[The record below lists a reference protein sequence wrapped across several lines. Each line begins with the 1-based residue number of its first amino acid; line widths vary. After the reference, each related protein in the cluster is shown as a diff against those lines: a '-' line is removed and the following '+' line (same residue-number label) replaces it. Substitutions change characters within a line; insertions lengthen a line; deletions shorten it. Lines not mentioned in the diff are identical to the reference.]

1 MKVAVIGKIR
11 QEGVRLLEE
20 RGDIET
26 VLLEEVPPEK
36 LAGAMGD
43 VDAILVRTASITAE
57 VIEAAPKLKVV
68 SRHGV
73 GYDNVDLD
81 ALNRRRIPLCVSAT
95 ANMVAVAEHA
105 FAMILALA
113 KNLRGLDRAVRARD
127 WDYRFEANAIE
138 LFGRTLLLIGFGRIG
153 QALARRAQAFG
164 MHVLVYDPYVDDDV
178 LDQMGCERAPLLEGS
193 LAKADVVSLHLP
205 LDGQTADLLDA
216 GRIGLMKE
224 GAIFVNTARGGLVD
238 EAALAHALKTGR
250 VKGAGIDVFAKE
262 PPSTSSTLLKQDN
275 AIFSPHS
282 AGVTDGSMLRMA
294 LEAASNVIAV
304 LDGRLDAAVIVNAEA
319 IRERD

>member
-26 VLLEEVPPEK
+26 VLLEEAPPGV
-36 LAGAMGD
+36 LAKAMGD
-43 VDAILVRTASITAE
+43 IDAILVRTASITAE
-57 VIEAAPKLKVV
+57 VIEAAPRLKVV

-81 ALNRRRIPLCVSAT
+81 ALNQRRIPLCVSAT

-113 KNLRGLDRAVRARD
+113 KDLRRLDRAVRARD
-127 WDYRFEANAIE
+127 WDYRFESNAVE
-138 LFGRTLLLIGFGRIG
+138 LFGRTLLLVGFGRIG
-153 QALARRAQAFG
+153 QALARRAHAFG
-164 MHVLVYDPYVDDDV
+164 MRVVVYDPHIDDDV

-193 LAKADVVSLHLP
+193 LAEADVVSLHMP
-205 LDGQTADLLDA
+205 LTEQTATLLDA
-216 GRIGLMKE
+216 GRIGLMKK
-224 GAIFVNTARGGLVD
+224 GAIFVNTACGGLVD
-238 EAALAHALKTGR
+238 EAALAYALKTGR
-250 VKGAGIDVFAKE
+250 IKGAGVDVFTRE
-262 PPSTSSTLLKQDN
+262 PPPASSPLLKQDN

-294 LEAASNVIAV
+294 LEAAANVIAV
-304 LDGRLDAAVIVNAEA
+304 LNGRLDSAVIVNVEA
-319 IRERD
+319 IRGQN

>member
-26 VLLEEVPPEK
+26 VLLEEAPPAT
-36 LAGAMGD
+36 LAKAMGD
-43 VDAILVRTASITAE
+43 VDAILVRTASITDE
-57 VIEAAPKLKVV
+57 VIKAAPKLKVV

-81 ALNRRRIPLCVSAT
+81 ALNRRRIPLCVAAT

-113 KNLRGLDRAVRARD
+113 KDLRGLDRAVREHD
-127 WDYRFEANAIE
+127 WGYRFEANAVE
-138 LFGRTLLLIGFGRIG
+138 VFGHTLLLVGFGRTG
-153 QALARRAQAFG
+153 QALARRAQGFG
-164 MHVLVYDPYVDDDV
+164 MRVVVHDPHVDDSV
-178 LDQMGCERAPLLEGS
+178 LDQMGCERAALLDGS
-193 LAKADVVSLHLP
+193 LGEADVVSLHVP
-205 LDGQTADLLDA
+205 LNEQTANLLDA

-224 GAIFVNTARGGLVD
+224 GAILVNTSRGGLVD
-238 EAALAHALKTGR
+238 EAALAHALRTGR
-250 VKGAGIDVFAKE
+250 IKGAGIDVFVKE
-262 PPSTSSTLLKQDN
+262 PPPASTPLLKQDN
-275 AIFSPHS
+275 ALFSPHS
-282 AGVTDGSMLRMA
+282 AGVTDGALLRMA
-294 LEAASNVIAV
+294 LEAAANIIAV
-304 LDGRLDAAVIVNAEA
+304 LDGRHDAAVIVNAEA